1 MASGKFHGVMMPT
14 TPIGSRVISTSTP
27 GRVDGIFSPVR
38 RTTSPAK
45 NLKM

>member
-1 MASGKFHGVMMPT
+1 MMPT
-14 TPIGSRVISTSTP
+14 TPSGSRVISTDTP
-27 GRVDGIFSPVR
+27 GRTESSNCPSC

>member
-1 MASGKFHGVMMPT
+1 MMPT
-14 TPIGSRVISTSTP
+14 TPIGSRVISTETP
-27 GRVDGIFSPVR
+27 GRTESSDSPPC